1 MRPGRVRQ
9 SRFLSRVL
17 RHAPDAIGLSLDDA
31 GWADID
37 TLIAQANAYGVA
49 IDRAAIDQI
58 VAGNDRQRYAIDE
71 TGTHI
76 RARQGHSIEV
86 DLGLVPVEPPARLFH
101 GTATRH
107 LRAILRDGLHR
118 GRRMHV
124 HLSSDADTARR
135 VGARHGMPAVLGIRA
150 HAMHAAGHVFL
161 RAENGV
167 WLVERVPRGFIEYP
181 LGGAVESSTA
191 AHASEPPPPC
201 ASA

>member
-1 MRPGRVRQ
+1 PRTPALMRPERVRQ

-17 RHAPDAIGLSLDDA
+17 RHAPDAIGLSLDAA
-31 GWADID
+31 GWADMD
-37 TLIAQANAYGVA
+37 ALIAQANAHGVA
-49 IDRAAIDQI
+49 LDRAAIDEI
-58 VAGNDRQRYAIDE
+58 VAGNDKQRYAIDDSR
-71 TGTHI
+71 TRI
-76 RARQGHSIEV
+76 RARQGHSLEV

-107 LRAILRDGLHR
+107 LRSILRDGLHR

-124 HLSSDADTARR
+124 HLSADAATARR

-167 WLVERVPRGFIEYP
+167 WLVDRVPRGFIEYP
-181 LGGAVESSTA
+181 LGGAAPSAPAGTA
-191 AHASEPPPPC
+191 GEAS
-201 ASA
+201 

>member
-86 DLGLVPVEPPARLFH
+86 DLGLVPVEPPGRLFH

-107 LRAILRDGLHR
+107 LRSILRDGLLR

-124 HLSSDADTARR
+124 HLSTDADSAR

-167 WLVERVPRGFIEYP
+167 WLVDRVPRGFIEYP
-181 LGGAVESSTA
+181 VDA
-191 AHASEPPPPC
+191 
-201 ASA
+201 ASAAQVRAPDDAS